1 MYFKCAS
8 HLKRKWKRSA
18 SRMAQFRRYSEQK
31 VVDSVH
37 RCLTGVKTRV
47 EQKPER
53 TGRCSGQGVRPGLLW
68 HPTLPLSPLT
78 TKAEEAFNPQWA
90 LVLHQEL
97 ISVKTPNTR
106 TPLRALRTNQMQL
119 MLGSLYYMET
129 LRFVYSLMQL
139 NCSRSILSLPPKG
152 NQNLPLM
159 QKHFKATPDRVL
171 L

>member
-8 HLKRKWKRSA
+8 YLKCKWKQSA

-31 VVDSVH
+31 VLDSVH

-53 TGRCSGQGVRPGLLW
+53 TGRCSGQGVCPEHLW
-68 HPTLPLSPLT
+68 HPTRPLSPLT

-97 ISVKTPNTR
+97 ISVKTSNTR

-119 MLGSLYYMET
+119 ILGSLYYMET

-139 NCSRSILSLPPKG
+139 NCSRSILSLPHHGESEPTT
-152 NQNLPLM
+152 NA
-159 QKHFKATPDRVL
+159 KAFQSYSR
-171 L
+171 